1 MNPAAKAFTYGILT
15 FLEITVVVLF
25 VMSLAAIAVISSLGA
40 RKRNRALENAN
51 ALCLIGSASDHHV
64 TDRQR

>member
-1 MNPAAKAFTYGILT
+1 MNPAPKALTYGILT

-51 ALCLIGSASDHHV
+51 ALYLIGSASDHHV
-64 TDRQR
+64 D

>member
-1 MNPAAKAFTYGILT
+1 MSPAPKTLAHGMLI
-15 FLEITVVVLF
+15 FLEITVVVVF

-51 ALCLIGSASDHHV
+51 ALYLIGSASDYHV
-64 TDRQR
+64 D

>member
-1 MNPAAKAFTYGILT
+1 MLI
-15 FLEITVVVLF
+15 FLEITVVVVF

-51 ALCLIGSASDHHV
+51 ALYLIGSASDYHV
-64 TDRQR
+64 D